1 MKKTFFM
8 ILVFGLALGL
18 FLKAHADTINV
29 DLGHIREIPANS
41 FGASS
46 GQSGIWNEI
55 SLGTTNSLLDVEGM
69 VTTVDISVSGD
80 SDTGGA
86 ALPPQPTDAQLL
98 LTDNIYS
105 NVSPAWSVQFIG
117 LSDGFYDIY
126 LYAPSNTAVTTGI
139 MTVNGNTI
147 GELSGSADGL
157 LIDGVSYTRVQTT
170 VNEGILS
177 LSGTHVDVTA
187 NYAGLAGVQLS
198 PILTPFAN
206 AGLDQIVFNE
216 ITFDGSESFD
226 PVGTITTYEWQLHY
240 RENPTYD
247 RTAEGVNP
255 TVSDLEPGFYAVIL
269 TVTDNNGL
277 TDTDEMELAAIGRK
291 GDLDLDGDVDGDD
304 LSEFSEEY
312 GK

>member
-29 DLGHIREIPANS
+29 DLGYVWGIPANS
-41 FGASS
+41 FGASA

-55 SLGTTNSLLDVEGM
+55 SLGTTNSLLDVAGM

-80 SDTGGA
+80 TDTGGA
-86 ALPPQPTDAQLL
+86 TLPPLPTDAQLL
-98 LTDNIYS
+98 LYDNIYS
-105 NVSPAWSVQFIG
+105 NVSPDWFVQFTG
-117 LSDGFYDIY
+117 LSDGLYYIY
-126 LYAPSNTAVTTGI
+126 LYAPSNKGVTTGI

-147 GELSGSADGL
+147 GELSGSTDGL

-170 VNEGILS
+170 VSEGILS
-177 LSGTHVDVTA
+177 LSGTHVGVTA

-206 AGLDQIVFNE
+206 AGLDQIAFNE
-216 ITFDGSESFD
+216 VTLDGSESVD
-226 PVGTITTYEWQLHY
+226 LVGTITTYEWQLQH

-255 TVSDLEPGFYAVIL
+255 TVSELEPGFYDVIL
-269 TVTDNNGL
+269 TVTDNNGK
-277 TDTDEMELAAIGRK
+277 TDTDEMELAAVGRK
-291 GDLDLDGDVDGDD
+291 GDLDLNGVVDGSD
-304 LSEFSEEY
+304 LSQFSEEF